1 MTKHF
6 ILFSLKLNYFKRE
19 AVATENIRALSVQS
33 TVAPSVMESGSC
45 LVMVWFYHAWLWW
58 LFNYITRV
66 MKSITILSLHSVLQ
80 WQVIVEFI
88 LAS

>member
-1 MTKHF
+1 
-6 ILFSLKLNYFKRE
+6 
-19 AVATENIRALSVQS
+19 
-33 TVAPSVMESGSC
+33 MESGPC

-66 MKSITILSLHSVLQ
+66 MKSITILSLHSILQ